1 MTYYTYV
8 HLNCVFSIYSDEEIG
23 YKYCWC
29 FDLIFLLHFRLS
41 DLRKKYQSTSF
52 VSIISPTNEPLK
64 YRIVP
69 SERDTCGLSLPWTMY
84 IKRKLCY
91 SSLALYVC
99 FVDRCLSFFFWSLCC
114 LFFNLRIL
122 ITPLSSTNYS

>member
-1 MTYYTYV
+1 M
-8 HLNCVFSIYSDEEIG
+8 FSLSIQTRKLAINTVDV
-23 YKYCWC
+23 

-41 DLRKKYQSTSF
+41 DLRNKY

-69 SERDTCGLSLPWTMY
+69 GERDACRLSLPWTMY
-84 IKRKLCY
+84 IKGKLCY

-99 FVDRCLSFFFWSLCC
+99 FVDRCLSFFFWPLCC

-122 ITPLSSTNYS
+122 ITCPSLLLNIFLIS